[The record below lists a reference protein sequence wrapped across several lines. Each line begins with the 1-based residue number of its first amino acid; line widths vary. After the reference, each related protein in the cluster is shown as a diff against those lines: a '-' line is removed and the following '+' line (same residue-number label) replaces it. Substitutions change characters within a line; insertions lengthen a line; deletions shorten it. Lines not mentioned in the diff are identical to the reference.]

1 MTNDLYLA
9 IEDDERIIDRLTEDE
24 IPAED
29 LNDLDQ
35 WDAEGEAREDEHVLC
50 GGCVFCMD
58 N

>member
-1 MTNDLYLA
+1 MTLTDSLYLA

-35 WDAEGEAREDEHVLC
+35 WDPALDYDGS
-50 GGCVFCMD
+50 F
-58 N
+58 